1 VGRTRGGLC
10 PHPAAEGAEAEE
22 VEGDD
27 GLSVEDRPLGAT
39 GLRVP
44 VVGVGTW
51 RTFDVRGPA
60 AEANVRR
67 VVDAALAGGGRL
79 FDSSPMYGQ
88 AERVLGVALSG
99 RRDAAIVATKVWTAD
114 DDEAERQIAFALGAF
129 EGRIDLYQVH
139 NLVRW
144 ERRLDQLEAVRADGR
159 IAAIGATH
167 YASSAFDEL
176 ARVMRTG
183 RIGVVQVPYNPRNR
197 EVEREILPLAAELGL
212 GVIVMQPLGEGSLVR
227 HMPPAETLEPLH
239 RFGVHTWP
247 QAVLK
252 WSLSHSAVTAVIP
265 ATSSAAH
272 MDENLAAGSPPWFGS
287 DERELVESL
296 A

>member
-1 VGRTRGGLC
+1 M
-10 PHPAAEGAEAEE
+10 EE
-22 VEGDD
+22 
-27 GLSVEDRPLGAT
+27 RPLGAT

-44 VVGVGTW
+44 IVGAGTW

-79 FDSSPMYGQ
+79 FDSSPMYGH
-88 AERVLGVALSG
+88 AERVLGAALAG

-114 DDEAERQIAFALGAF
+114 DNEAERQIAFAVEAF
-129 EGRIDLYQVH
+129 GGRIDLYQVH

-144 ERRLDQLEAVRADGR
+144 ERRLDQLEALQADGR
-159 IAAIGATH
+159 VVAIGATH
-167 YASSAFDEL
+167 YASSAFSEL
-176 ARVMRTG
+176 AHVMRSG
-183 RIGVVQVPYNPRNR
+183 RIGAVQVPYNPRNR

-212 GVIVMQPLGEGSLVR
+212 GVIVMQPLGEGSLLR
-227 HMPPAETLEPLH
+227 HRPSPEALEPLH
-239 RFGVHTWP
+239 RFGVRTWP

-252 WSLSHSAVTAVIP
+252 WSLSHPAVTAVIP
-265 ATSSAAH
+265 ATSSVEH
-272 MDENLAAGSPPWFGS
+272 MDENLAAGSPPWFGP
-287 DERELVESL
+287 DARELVQSL

>member
-1 VGRTRGGLC
+1 VEERT
-10 PHPAAEGAEAEE
+10 
-22 VEGDD
+22 
-27 GLSVEDRPLGAT
+27 LGAT

-44 VVGVGTW
+44 VVGAGTW

-88 AERVLGVALSG
+88 AERVLGAALAG
-99 RRDAAIVATKVWTAD
+99 RRDAAVVATKVWTAD
-114 DDEAERQIAFALGAF
+114 DDEAKRQFAFALDAF
-129 EGRIDLYQVH
+129 GGRIDLYQVH

-144 ERRLDQLEAVRADGR
+144 ERRLDQLEALRADGR
-159 IAAIGATH
+159 VAAIGATH

-176 ARVMRTG
+176 ARVMRSG
-183 RIGVVQVPYNPRNR
+183 RIGAVQVPYNPRNR
-197 EVEREILPLAAELGL
+197 DAEREILPLAMELGL
-212 GVIVMQPLGEGSLVR
+212 GVIVMQPLGEGSLLR
-227 HMPPAETLEPLH
+227 RTPPPEALEPLH
-239 RFGVHTWP
+239 RFGVRAWP

-252 WSLSHSAVTAVIP
+252 WSLSHPAVTAVIP
-265 ATSSAAH
+265 ATTSMAH
-272 MDENLAAGSPPWFGS
+272 MEENLAAGSPPWLEP
-287 DERELVESL
+287 DARELVDTL

>member
-1 VGRTRGGLC
+1 
-10 PHPAAEGAEAEE
+10 
-22 VEGDD
+22 
-27 GLSVEDRPLGAT
+27 VEDRPLGST

-67 VVDAALAGGGRL
+67 VVDAALAGGARL

-88 AERVLGVALSG
+88 AERVLGAALAG
-99 RRDAAIVATKVWTAD
+99 RRDAAVVATKVWTAD
-114 DDEAERQIAFALGAF
+114 DDEAERQIAFALDAF
-129 EGRIDLYQVH
+129 GGRIDLYQVH
-139 NLVRW
+139 NLVQW
-144 ERRLDQLEAVRADGR
+144 ERRLDRLEALRADGR
-159 IAAIGATH
+159 ILAIGATH

-183 RIGVVQVPYNPRNR
+183 RIGAVQVPYNPRNR
-197 EVEREILPLAAELGL
+197 DVEREILPLTAELGL
-212 GVIVMQPLGEGSLVR
+212 GVIVMQPLDEGSMLRGV
-227 HMPPAETLEPLH
+227 PPQEALEPLH
-239 RFGVHTWP
+239 RFGVQTWP

-252 WSLSHSAVTAVIP
+252 WSLSHPAVTAVIP
-265 ATSSAAH
+265 ATSSVAH
-272 MDENLAAGSPPWFGS
+272 MDENLAAGSPPWFGP
-287 DERELVESL
+287 DERELVGAL

>member
-1 VGRTRGGLC
+1 M
-10 PHPAAEGAEAEE
+10 
-22 VEGDD
+22 
-27 GLSVEDRPLGAT
+27 EDRPLGAT

-44 VVGVGTW
+44 VVGAGTW
-51 RTFDVRGPA
+51 RTFDVRGPGP
-60 AEANVRR
+60 EANVRR

-88 AERVLGVALSG
+88 AERVLGAALAG
-99 RRDAAIVATKVWTAD
+99 RRDAAIVATKVWSAD
-114 DDEAERQIAFALGAF
+114 DDEADRQIAFAMGAF

-144 ERRLDQLEAVRADGR
+144 QRRLDQLEALRVDGR

-183 RIGVVQVPYNPRNR
+183 RIGAVQVPYNPRDR
-197 EVEREILPLAAELGL
+197 EVERAILPLAAELGL

-227 HMPPAETLEPLH
+227 RAPPVEALEPLH

-252 WSLSHSAVTAVIP
+252 WSLSHPAVTAVIP

-272 MDENLAAGSPPWFGS
+272 MDENLAAGSPPWFGR
-287 DERELVESL
+287 DERELIEAL

>member
-1 VGRTRGGLC
+1 M
-10 PHPAAEGAEAEE
+10 
-22 VEGDD
+22 
-27 GLSVEDRPLGAT
+27 EDRPLGET

-44 VVGVGTW
+44 IVGVGTW
-51 RTFDVRGPA
+51 RTFDVRGSA

-67 VVDAALAGGGRL
+67 VVDAALAGSARL

-88 AERVLGVALSG
+88 AERVLGAALAG
-99 RRDAAIVATKVWTAD
+99 RRDAAVVATKVWTPD
-114 DDEAERQIAFALGAF
+114 DDEAERQIAFALDAF
-129 EGRIDLYQVH
+129 GGRIDLYQVH

-144 ERRLDQLEAVRADGR
+144 ERRLDQLEALRADGW

-176 ARVMRTG
+176 ARVMRTE
-183 RIGVVQVPYNPRNR
+183 RIGAVQVPYNPRNR

-212 GVIVMQPLGEGSLVR
+212 GVIVMQPLGEGSLVHR
-227 HMPPAETLEPLH
+227 TPPPEALEPLH
-239 RFGVHTWP
+239 RFGVRTWP

-252 WSLSHSAVTAVIP
+252 WTLSHPAVTAVIP
-265 ATSSAAH
+265 ATSSVAH
-272 MDENLAAGSPPWFGS
+272 MEENLAAGSPPWFGV
-287 DERELVESL
+287 DERELVQRL

>member
-1 VGRTRGGLC
+1 VTQD
-10 PHPAAEGAEAEE
+10 AE
-22 VEGDD
+22 V
-27 GLSVEDRPLGAT
+27 GLSVEERPLGAT

-60 AEANVRR
+60 AEGGVRG
-67 VVDAALAGGGRL
+67 VVDAALAGGARL
-79 FDSSPMYGQ
+79 FDTSPMYGQ
-88 AERVLGVALSG
+88 AERVLGGALEG
-99 RRDAAIVATKVWTAD
+99 RRDAAIVATKVWTSD
-114 DDEAERQIAFALGAF
+114 DDDADRQVAFALAAF
-129 EGRIDLYQVH
+129 DGRVDLYQVH

-144 ERRLDQLEAVRADGR
+144 ERRIDTLEQLLADGR

-176 ARVMRTG
+176 ARVMRSG
-183 RIGVVQVPYNPRNR
+183 RIGAVQVPYNPRNR

-212 GVIVMQPLGEGSLVR
+212 GVIVMQPLGEGSMLR
-227 HMPPAETLEPLH
+227 GAPPAAALEPLH
-239 RFGVHTWP
+239 RFGVRTWP

-252 WSLSHSAVTAVIP
+252 WSLSNPAVTAVIP
-265 ATSSAAH
+265 ATSSVAH
-272 MDENLAAGSPPWFGS
+272 MEENLAAGSPPWFGP
-287 DERELVESL
+287 DERRVVESL